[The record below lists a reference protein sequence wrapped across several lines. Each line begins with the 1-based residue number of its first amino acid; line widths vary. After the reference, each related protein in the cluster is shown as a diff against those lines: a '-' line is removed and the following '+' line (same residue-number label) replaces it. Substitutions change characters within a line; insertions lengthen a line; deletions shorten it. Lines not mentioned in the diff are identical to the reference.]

1 MQSITKENNYTYL
14 FISLVLFLFSTS
26 FLMVL
31 EGDMGE
37 NFFSVLIVVMLIV
50 SIKSS
55 NTERTWTWSIYGLI
69 FIFVFLNIIEKFF
82 SSQFYVYFTLLFL
95 LTFFIGSF
103 VTNIKQVLFVG
114 DIDGNKIIGS
124 LTLYI
129 LLGLIWTIIYLLIF
143 TIDPQAF
150 TGVEAVAHWKQIF
163 SHMAYYSYITLTT
176 VGYGDIHPNNAIAE
190 FFAFMEAIVGVFYM
204 ATVVASLISL
214 RLAAL
219 QNEKQGK

>member
-1 MQSITKENNYTYL
+1 M
-14 FISLVLFLFSTS
+14 
-26 FLMVL
+26 MVL
-31 EGDMGE
+31 KGGMGE
-37 NFFSVLIVVMLIV
+37 NFFSVLIVLMFVV

-69 FIFVFLNIIEKFF
+69 FIFVFFNIVEKFLA
-82 SSQFYVYFTLLFL
+82 SWLHVYFTLLTL

-103 VTNIKQVLFVG
+103 VTNIKQVLFKGEV
-114 DIDGNKIIGS
+114 DGNKIIGS

-143 TIDPQAF
+143 AIDPQAF
-150 TGVEAVAHWKQIF
+150 TGVEAVAHWKQVF

-176 VGYGDIHPNNAIAE
+176 VGYGDIHPNNPIAE

-214 RLAAL
+214 HLTSV
-219 QNEKQGK
+219 QNKKQGK